1 MNYLLSEQEIEI
13 REKAREFALKH
24 VAPFVDELDREE
36 RFPNEILAKM
46 AEEGFLGIFFPRE
59 YGGTGG
65 GVVELCIATE
75 EIARVCCG
83 VSTSYAA
90 NALATFPILLFG
102 TEEQKNKYLTPVAK
116 GEKYAAFGLTEPN
129 AGSDAGGIQT
139 TAVQDGDY
147 YILNGSKQWITNG
160 GEADI
165 YTIYAMTDKSRGA
178 RGITA
183 FIIEK
188 GTEGFTYGKKES
200 KMGIR
205 CSMTRELS
213 FQDCRVPAENILGK
227 KNMGFMVAMK
237 TLDVSRPGVGAE
249 ALGVAQGI
257 LDRVLDYV
265 SRAKKDERYYTSYQ
279 SIQGKLAEI
288 ATQVEAARAL
298 IYSVARAIDSGE
310 KDITTQSAMSKL
322 YATDVS
328 VNAGKLGMEILG
340 EDGIRRETGLEKMF
354 RDAKITQI
362 YEGTNEIQ
370 KGVIALGLIRA
381 HRRKK

>member
-1 MNYLLSEQEIEI
+1 MNYLLSPHEIEI
-13 REKAREFALKH
+13 QAKAREFAQAH
-24 VAPFVDELDREE
+24 VAPYVDELDMEE
-36 RFPNEILAKM
+36 RFPVEILAKM
-46 AEEGFLGIFFPRE
+46 SKEGFLGAFFPKE

-65 GVVELCIATE
+65 GVMDLCLVTE

-102 TEEQKNKYLTPVAK
+102 TEEQKKKYLTPVAK

-147 YILNGSKQWITNG
+147 YVLNGSKQWITNG
-160 GEADI
+160 GEAGI
-165 YTIYAMTDKSRGA
+165 YTVFTMTDKSRGA

-183 FIIEK
+183 FIMEK
-188 GTEGFTYGKKES
+188 ETPGFSYGKKES

-205 CSMTRELS
+205 CSATRELS
-213 FQDCRVPAENILGK
+213 FQDCRVPAANMLGK
-227 KNMGFMVAMK
+227 KNMGFLVAMK
-237 TLDVSRPGVGAE
+237 TLDMSRPGVGAE
-249 ALGVAQGI
+249 ALGVSQGVV
-257 LDRVLDYV
+257 DKVLDYI
-265 SRAKKDERYYTSYQ
+265 SAAKKEQRFHTSFQ
-279 SIQGKLAEI
+279 AIQGKLAELS
-288 ATQVEAARAL
+288 TLVEASRAL
-298 IYSVARAIDSGE
+298 VYAVAKAMDAGE
-310 KDITTQSAMSKL
+310 QDLVVGSAMSKMF
-322 YATDVS
+322 ATDVS
-328 VNAGKLGMEILG
+328 VKAATLAMEILG
-340 EDGIRRETGLEKMF
+340 EDGARRDLGLEKMF

-370 KGVIALGLIRA
+370 KGVIALGLVRS